1 MQPRQRG
8 VGKEGDGQFAGRNR
22 MKVRRCGCKVQEPGG
37 LRIEPVDDR
46 GDGAT
51 VKPKLGMAAVNAHRA
66 ACGFRRA
73 DTG

>member
-1 MQPRQRG
+1 
-8 VGKEGDGQFAGRNR
+8 
-22 MKVRRCGCKVQEPGG
+22 
-37 LRIEPVDDR
+37 VDDR

-66 ACGFRRA
+66 ARGFRRA